1 MYLVK
6 RVAMALSVARHPAN
20 QYVNLSRSNGQDYPV
35 DISMVNGSVNGHHIE
50 NGELPTQ
57 PEFIPGFHDPVSFSK
72 MKHRRIGCTDMVVST
87 LSIGGSGFG
96 NVYKDLNE
104 QSGTEALHTALKKG
118 MNYIDTA
125 PWYGQGKS
133 ESFLG
138 KALKG
143 IPRRA
148 YFISTKVCRYEIEVH
163 KMFNFSA
170 ERVLQSAEESLKRLN
185 LPYVD
190 ILQVHDVEFA
200 PSVEVIVNET
210 LPALQ
215 ELKAAGKCRYI
226 GITGYPIGVLKEVIA
241 KSHVKIDTVL
251 SYCHLNLN
259 DSTLLSEL
267 NFFQQRN
274 LPVINASPV
283 GMGLLHKAGPP
294 EWHPAREETKVACRK
309 AVEYCNSRGVD
320 ITKLAIYHG
329 ISHEEVCALCAI
341 LVLTRELHVVT
352 SGKYTTIL
360 FTCGVHCIFPI
371 LWVNRCSLL

>member
-1 MYLVK
+1 MPYIHPTVLMSLVK
-6 RVAMALSVARHPAN
+6 RGIMSVACHATRHWPSLSHTNGGDCLAE
-20 QYVNLSRSNGQDYPV
+20 VNL
-35 DISMVNGSVNGHHIE
+35 VNGRAYDSRQIH
-50 NGELPTQ
+50 NGELPAQ
-57 PEFIPGFHDPVSFSK
+57 PVFIPGFHDADSFRR
-72 MKHRRIGCTDMVVST
+72 MKHRRIGQTDMVVST

-96 NVYKDLNE
+96 NVYRDMSE

-138 KALKG
+138 RALKG
-143 IPRRA
+143 IPRKA

-170 ERVLQSAEESLKRLN
+170 DKVVKSAEESLSRLN

-200 PSVEVIVNET
+200 PSVEMIINET

-215 ELKAAGKCRYI
+215 KLKDAGKCRYI
-226 GITGYPIGVLKEVIA
+226 GITGYPIGVLKEIIA

-251 SYCHLNLN
+251 SYCHLTLN

-267 NFFQQRN
+267 DFFQQHN
-274 LPVINASPV
+274 LPVINASPI
-283 GMGLLHKAGPP
+283 GMGLLHNGGPP
-294 EWHPAREETKVACRK
+294 DWHPAKEEIRIACRK

-320 ITKLAIYHG
+320 ITKLAVHHS
-329 ISHEEVCALCAI
+329 ISFEEV
-341 LVLTRELHVVT
+341 
-352 SGKYTTIL
+352 YT
-360 FTCGVHCIFPI
+360 HCMF
-371 LWVNRCSLL
+371 

>member
-1 MYLVK
+1 
-6 RVAMALSVARHPAN
+6 MALSVARHPTN
-20 QYVNLSRSNGQDYPV
+20 QYANVSRGSGKDHPV
-35 DISMVNGSVNGHHIE
+35 HVGMVNGSVNGHQSE
-50 NGELPTQ
+50 TSELPTR
-57 PEFIPGFHDPVSFSK
+57 PEYIPGFHDPDSFSK
-72 MKHRRIGCTDMVVST
+72 MKYRRIGCTDMVVST
-87 LSIGGSGFG
+87 LSIGGSGYG

-104 QSGTEALHTALKKG
+104 QSGTEALHTAVKKG

-143 IPRRA
+143 IPRKA

-163 KMFNFSA
+163 KMFDFSA
-170 ERVLQSAEESLKRLN
+170 ERVLQSAEESLNRLN
-185 LPYVD
+185 LSYVD

-200 PSVEVIVNET
+200 PSVEMIVNET

-215 ELKAAGKCRYI
+215 KLKDAGKCRYI

-267 NFFQQRN
+267 DFFQQHN
-274 LPVINASPV
+274 LPVINASPI
-283 GMGLLHKAGPP
+283 GMGLLHKGGPP
-294 EWHPAREETKVACRK
+294 DWHPAREEIKVACHN

-320 ITKLAIYHG
+320 IIKLAIHHS
-329 ISHEEVCALCAI
+329 ISHEEVCVCVCA
-341 LVLTRELHVVT
+341 VH
-352 SGKYTTIL
+352 KY
-360 FTCGVHCIFPI
+360 
-371 LWVNRCSLL
+371 